1 MTRDCLS
8 LQNGVGGEG
17 AGGPAQFTARVSA
30 LPRFG
35 LDGSEALW
43 ITIAKRAAQKGK
55 PLVEALLCKPAEH
68 GTPAAGFTSLP
79 LLLLRGPT
87 HLSRQLLAWLQ
98 AAFDCHTSPASLVP
112 DDLSLL
118 VAQYATAEK
127 AGRGLGSVE
136 MVYSLPSA
144 VKEAGLS
151 TVALQ
156 LPFES
161 AVTVWE
167 ATSSAQD
174 HRKAFTQMLCEHI
187 HRHFSIKLSVSYF

>member
-1 MTRDCLS
+1 MVL
-8 LQNGVGGEG
+8 LIIGV
-17 AGGPAQFTARVSA
+17 
-30 LPRFG
+30 
-35 LDGSEALW
+35 
-43 ITIAKRAAQKGK
+43 
-55 PLVEALLCKPAEH
+55 LLTCA
-68 GTPAAGFTSLP
+68 
-79 LLLLRGPT
+79 
-87 HLSRQLLAWLQ
+87 
-98 AAFDCHTSPASLVP
+98 
-112 DDLSLL
+112 
-118 VAQYATAEK
+118 

-174 HRKAFTQMLCEHI
+174 HRKGERLLKLRIYLFPTVLQPSLSAAFTQMLCEHI